1 MDRLSAQLAT
11 KVVCVSPSVYK
22 RSLEDKLNMGSK
34 QILLSKGTCNG
45 IDIERF
51 NRDKLDYSRIERLK
65 ADLGLNRYNFII
77 GFTGRMVRDKGII
90 ELVNAFKCLQG
101 NHPNIALLLVGMLEK
116 RDALPENIVNEIK
129 RNSSIIYTGYVE
141 NAMIEYYYAMM
152 NLFVLPSY
160 REGFPTSVLEASA
173 MELPVIT
180 TKVTGCIDS
189 IIEEKTGIYV
199 EHDSGSLAIAIENFY
214 HDEMLCHEYGRNGRK
229 FVVDNFEQ
237 HIIWKEIE
245 KLYLEV

>member
-1 MDRLSAQLAT
+1 
-11 KVVCVSPSVYK
+11 
-22 RSLEDKLNMGSK
+22 
-34 QILLSKGTCNG
+34 
-45 IDIERF
+45 
-51 NRDKLDYSRIERLK
+51 
-65 ADLGLNRYNFII
+65 
-77 GFTGRMVRDKGII
+77 MVRDKGII

-214 HDEMLCHEYGRNGRK
+214 HDEMLCHEYGRNGR
-229 FVVDNFEQ
+229 
-237 HIIWKEIE
+237 
-245 KLYLEV
+245 